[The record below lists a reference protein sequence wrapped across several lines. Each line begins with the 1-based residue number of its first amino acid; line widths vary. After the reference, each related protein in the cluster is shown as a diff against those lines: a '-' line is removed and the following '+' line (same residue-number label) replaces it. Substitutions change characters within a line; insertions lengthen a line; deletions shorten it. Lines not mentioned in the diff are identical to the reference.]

1 MWGNVLPGILKSGR
15 TEHIPPTDMDEGA
28 VEEWVA
34 AQEEKEKK
42 DERFRGINEHTG
54 LPGTALTPE
63 AEGGEKKAWISR
75 IVGDTQQYNPVKEGD
90 ALTSNCLNVLRSLR
104 WPGAVTVA
112 KGKKVTSVYVG
123 YGMKKG
129 GALFTPDV
137 PPEVM
142 SDP

>member
-1 MWGNVLPGILKSGR
+1 M
-15 TEHIPPTDMDEGA
+15 
-28 VEEWVA
+28 
-34 AQEEKEKK
+34 
-42 DERFRGINEHTG
+42 
-54 LPGTALTPE
+54 
-63 AEGGEKKAWISR
+63 
-75 IVGDTQQYNPVKEGD
+75 KEGD